1 MTDMIIDFNKK
12 HYDLMPNFDVV
23 IIDEAQDLSWLQWKM
38 VERVVTKAKRVYVA
52 GDDDQAIYR
61 WAGARPE
68 FLMNM
73 EGTRTILN
81 KSYRLAESIHAKANR
96 LIKRVKDRVDK
107 EWTAR
112 DEKGQVNIH
121 PIEQLQKMKQGE
133 WLILARDGYRL
144 DKLEDEL
151 KIYGYFYERGDRTS
165 INKRVHEA
173 ILAWEDVRRGKELD
187 IKRVKAF
194 YNYIK
199 TGEGVDKKFKA
210 MKNVD
215 KDKTFTFDTL
225 TSDYGLKL
233 DKELPWFKALE
244 NIEPQKKTYVRM
256 CLRRKEN
263 IRRAPRIKLSTIH
276 GSKGGEADN
285 VMLLTD
291 LTRKADA
298 SYWKQRDEERRVF
311 YVGMTRARNT
321 LNIVRSQSDREF
333 SEAF

>member
-1 MTDMIIDFNKK
+1 
-12 HYDLMPNFDVV
+12 MPKFDVV
-23 IIDEAQDLSWLQWKM
+23 IVDEAQDLSWLQWKM
-38 VERVVTKAKRVYVA
+38 VERIITNAKRVYVA

-68 FLMNM
+68 YLMNM

-121 PIEQLQKMKQGE
+121 PVEQLQKMKEGK
-133 WLILARDGYRL
+133 WLVLARDGYRL
-144 DKLEDEL
+144 DKLEEEL
-151 KIYGYFYERGDRTS
+151 KLYGYFFERKRSDGDKVS
-165 INKRVHEA
+165 INKRVQEA

-199 TGEGVDKKFKA
+199 TGTGVATEFKG

-215 KDKTFTFDTL
+215 KDKMFTFDTL
-225 TSDYGLKL
+225 TSNYGLKL

-244 NIEPQKKTYVRM
+244 NIEVHKKTYVRM

-298 SYWKQRDEERRVF
+298 SYWSQRDEERRVF